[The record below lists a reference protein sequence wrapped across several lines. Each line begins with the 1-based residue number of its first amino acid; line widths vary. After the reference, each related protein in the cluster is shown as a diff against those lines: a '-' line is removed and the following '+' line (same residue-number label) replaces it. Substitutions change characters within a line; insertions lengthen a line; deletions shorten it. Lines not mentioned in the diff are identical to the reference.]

1 MADAVKFAVIAETKR
16 GASTDRTIRPITLE
30 ILAEARRLADVAG
43 GSVGAVVIGPAAAG
57 EAERLAKH
65 GADRVV
71 HVEGAALESYA
82 PEAYA
87 EAVKQAVEALSPEAL
102 FFGATGQGKDLAP
115 RAAARLRAGLAS
127 DCVGFEWKDG
137 GLVAT
142 RPVFA
147 GKAFARV
154 GFGAARPQ
162 IATVRPNTY
171 KPAPADAAKSAAVE
185 KIALGDVKVRARV
198 TAFEATEGGVADLT
212 EANIIVSGGRAMQ
225 GPDNFELLRKLCK
238 VLGATLGASRA
249 AVDAGWIDHS
259 YQVGQTGKVVNPT
272 VYFAVGISGAIQHLA
287 GMSSSRTIVAINKDK
302 EAPIFKLAS
311 YGIVGDLYQVVPA
324 LTEEFAKVLKE

>member
-1 MADAVKFAVIAETKR
+1 MANPVKVAVVAETKG
-16 GASTDRTIRPITLE
+16 GAVRKIALE
-30 ILAEARRLADVAG
+30 MLAEARRLAGEAG
-43 GSVGAVVIGPAAAG
+43 GTVGAVVIGPAAAG
-57 EAERLAKH
+57 EAERLAQF

-71 HVEGAALESYA
+71 HVTGAALETYA

-87 EAVKQAVEALSPEAL
+87 EAVKVAVAALGPEVL
-102 FFGATGQGKDLAP
+102 FFGATAQGRDLSA
-115 RAAARLRAGLAS
+115 RAAARLGAGLAS

-137 GLVAT
+137 GLVAR

-154 GFGAARPQ
+154 AFGAARPQ
-162 IATVRPNTY
+162 VASVRPNTY
-171 KPAPADAAKSAAVE
+171 PAATADAARSVTVE
-185 KIALGDVKVRARV
+185 SIALGDVRVRARV
-198 TAFEATEGGVADLT
+198 VSFEATEGGVADLT
-212 EANIIVSGGRAMQ
+212 EANIIVSGGRAMG

-272 VYFAVGISGAIQHLA
+272 LYFAIGISGAIQHLA
-287 GMSSSRTIVAINKDK
+287 GMSSARTIVAINKDK
-302 EAPIFKLAS
+302 EAPIFKVAT
-311 YGIVGDLYQVVPA
+311 YGVVGDLYQIVPA
-324 LTEEFAKVLKE
+324 LTEEFAKLLKE

>member
-1 MADAVKFAVIAETKR
+1 VAAPVKVAVVAETKG
-16 GASTDRTIRPITLE
+16 GAVRKIALE
-30 ILAEARRLADVAG
+30 MLAEARRLAGAAG
-43 GSVGAVVIGPAAAG
+43 GSVGAVVIGPVAAG

-71 HVEGAALESYA
+71 HVDGAALERYA

-87 EAVKQAVEALSPEAL
+87 GAVKRAVEALAPDVL
-102 FFGATGQGKDLAP
+102 FFGATAQGKDLAP
-115 RAAARLRAGLAS
+115 RAAARLGAGLAS

-137 GLVAT
+137 ALVAR

-147 GKAFARV
+147 GKAFAQV
-154 GFGAARPQ
+154 AFGAARPQ
-162 IATVRPNTY
+162 IASVRPNTY
-171 KPAPADAAKSAAVE
+171 KPAEADAGRSAAVE
-185 KIALGDVKVRARV
+185 TIALGEVRVRARV

-212 EANIIVSGGRAMQ
+212 EATIIVSGGRAMG

-238 VLGATLGASRA
+238 VLGATMGASRA

-272 VYFAVGISGAIQHLA
+272 LYFAVGISGAIQHLA

-311 YGIVGDLYQVVPA
+311 YGIVGDLYKVVPA

>member
-1 MADAVKFAVIAETKR
+1 MAAPVKVAVVAETKG
-16 GASTDRTIRPITLE
+16 GAVRKIGLE
-30 ILAEARRLADVAG
+30 MLAEARRLAAAAG
-43 GSVGAVVIGPAAAG
+43 GSVGAVGAIVIGPVNGG
-57 EAERLAKH
+57 EAERLAQH

-71 HVEGAALESYA
+71 HVEGAALERYA

-87 EAVKQAVEALSPEAL
+87 EAVKRAVEALGPEVL
-102 FFGATGQGKDLAP
+102 FFGSTGQGKDLAP
-115 RAAARLRAGLAS
+115 RAAARLGVGAAS

-137 GLVAT
+137 GLIAR

-147 GKAFARV
+147 GKAFAQV
-154 GFGAARPQ
+154 AFGRARPQ
-162 IATVRPNTY
+162 IASVRPNTY
-171 KPAPADAAKSAAVE
+171 KPAEAEAGRSAAVE
-185 KIALGDVKVRARV
+185 KIALGDVRVRARV

-212 EANIIVSGGRAMQ
+212 EANIIVSGGRAMG
-225 GPDNFELLRKLCK
+225 GPENFELLRKFSK

-272 VYFAVGISGAIQHLA
+272 LYFAIGISGAIQHLA

-302 EAPIFKLAS
+302 EAPIFKVAS

>member
-1 MADAVKFAVIAETKR
+1 MAAPVKVAVVAETKG
-16 GASTDRTIRPITLE
+16 GAVRKIALE
-30 ILAEARRLADVAG
+30 MLAEARRLAGAAG
-43 GSVGAVVIGPAAAG
+43 GSVGAVGAVLIGPVNAG
-57 EAERLAKH
+57 EAERLAQH

-71 HVEGAALESYA
+71 HVEGAALERYA

-87 EAVKQAVEALSPEAL
+87 EAVKRAVEALGPEVL

-115 RAAARLRAGLAS
+115 RTAARLGAGVAS

-137 GLVAT
+137 GLIAR

-147 GKAFARV
+147 GKAFAQV
-154 GFGAARPQ
+154 AFGRARPQ
-162 IATVRPNTY
+162 IASVRPNTY
-171 KPAPADAAKSAAVE
+171 KPAEAEAGRSAAVE
-185 KIALGDVKVRARV
+185 KIALGDVRVRARV

-212 EANIIVSGGRAMQ
+212 EANIIVSGGRAMG
-225 GPDNFELLRKLCK
+225 GPENFELLRKLTK

-272 VYFAVGISGAIQHLA
+272 LYFAIGISGAIQHLA

-311 YGIVGDLYQVVPA
+311 YGIVGDLYRVVPA

>member
-1 MADAVKFAVIAETKR
+1 MAAPVKVAVVAETKG
-16 GASTDRTIRPITLE
+16 GAVRKIALE
-30 ILAEARRLADVAG
+30 MLAEARRLAGAAG
-43 GSVGAVVIGPAAAG
+43 GSVGAVVIGPVAAG

-71 HVEGAALESYA
+71 HVDGAALERYA

-87 EAVKQAVEALSPEAL
+87 GAVKRAVEALAPDVL
-102 FFGATGQGKDLAP
+102 FFGATAQGKDLAP
-115 RAAARLRAGLAS
+115 RAAARLGAGLAS

-137 GLVAT
+137 ALVAR

-147 GKAFARV
+147 GKAFAQV
-154 GFGAARPQ
+154 AFGAARPQ
-162 IATVRPNTY
+162 IASVRPNTY
-171 KPAPADAAKSAAVE
+171 KPAEADAGRSAAVE
-185 KIALGDVKVRARV
+185 TIALGEVRVRARV

-212 EANIIVSGGRAMQ
+212 EATIIVSGGRAMG

-238 VLGATLGASRA
+238 VLGATMGASRA

-272 VYFAVGISGAIQHLA
+272 LYFAVGISGAIQHLA

-311 YGIVGDLYQVVPA
+311 YGIVGDLYKVVPA

>member
-1 MADAVKFAVIAETKR
+1 VKVAVVAETKG
-16 GASTDRTIRPITLE
+16 GAVRKIALE
-30 ILAEARRLADVAG
+30 MLAEARRLAGAAG
-43 GSVGAVVIGPAAAG
+43 GSVGAVVIGPVGAG

-71 HVEGAALESYA
+71 HVAGAALERYA

-87 EAVKQAVEALSPEAL
+87 EAVKRAVGALAPDVL
-102 FFGATGQGKDLAP
+102 FFGATAQGKDLAP
-115 RAAARLRAGLAS
+115 RAAARLGAGLAS

-137 GLVAT
+137 ALVAR

-147 GKAFARV
+147 GKAFAQV

-162 IATVRPNTY
+162 IASVRPNTY
-171 KPAPADAAKSAAVE
+171 KPADADAGRSAAVE
-185 KIALGDVKVRARV
+185 TIALGDVRVRARV

-212 EANIIVSGGRAMQ
+212 EANIIVSGGRAMG

-238 VLGATLGASRA
+238 VLGATMGASRA

-272 VYFAVGISGAIQHLA
+272 LYFAVGISGAIQHLA

-302 EAPIFKLAS
+302 DAPIFKLAS
-311 YGIVGDLYQVVPA
+311 YGIVGDLYKVVPA

>member
-1 MADAVKFAVIAETKR
+1 MAAPVKVAVVAETKG
-16 GASTDRTIRPITLE
+16 GAVRKIALE
-30 ILAEARRLADVAG
+30 MLAEARRLAAAAG
-43 GSVGAVVIGPAAAG
+43 GSVGAVLIGPVNAG
-57 EAERLAKH
+57 EAERLAQH

-71 HVEGAALESYA
+71 HVEGASLERYA
-82 PEAYA
+82 PEAHA
-87 EAVKQAVEALSPEAL
+87 EAVKRAVEALGPDVL

-115 RAAARLRAGLAS
+115 RAAARLGAGVAS

-137 GLVAT
+137 GLIAR

-147 GKAFARV
+147 GKAFAQV
-154 GFGAARPQ
+154 AFGRARPQ
-162 IATVRPNTY
+162 IASVRPNTY
-171 KPAPADAAKSAAVE
+171 KPAEAEAGSREGGAAVE
-185 KIALGDVKVRARV
+185 KIALGDVRVRARV
-198 TAFEATEGGVADLT
+198 IAFEATEGGVADLT
-212 EANIIVSGGRAMQ
+212 EANIIVSGGRAMG
-225 GPDNFELLRKLCK
+225 GPENFELLRKLTK

-272 VYFAVGISGAIQHLA
+272 LYFAIGISGAIQHLA

>member
-1 MADAVKFAVIAETKR
+1 MTAPVKIAVVVETKG
-16 GASTDRTIRPITLE
+16 GAVRKITLE
-30 ILAEARRLADVAG
+30 MLAEARRLAALAG
-43 GSVGAVVIGPAAAG
+43 GTVGAIVLGPEGAG
-57 EAERLAKH
+57 EIDRLGQH

-71 HVEGAALESYA
+71 HVDGPALASYA

-87 EAVKQAVEALSPEAL
+87 EGVKRAVAALSPEAL
-102 FFGATGQGKDLAP
+102 FFGATAQGRDLSP
-115 RAAARLRAGLAS
+115 RAAARLGAGLAS

-137 GLVAT
+137 GLVAR

-147 GKAFARV
+147 GKAFATV
-154 GFGAARPQ
+154 AFGAARPQ
-162 IATVRPNTY
+162 IASVRPNTF
-171 KPAPADAAKSAAVE
+171 KPLEPDPARSAAVE
-185 KIALGDVKVRARV
+185 PVALGDVNVRARV
-198 TAFEATEGGVADLT
+198 VSFEATEGGIADLT
-212 EANIIVSGGRAMQ
+212 EANIIVSGGRAMG

-259 YQVGQTGKVVNPT
+259 HQVGQTGKVVNPT
-272 VYFAVGISGAIQHLA
+272 LYFAVGISGAIQHLA